1 MPDKKKDYS
10 KADTITKEAMSNI
23 KQKIQSGEWGQE
35 EIDKFMKNLSSKYKE
50 ITGKDFVLNKKDK
63 K

>member
-1 MPDKKKDYS
+1 
-10 KADTITKEAMSNI
+10 MSNI